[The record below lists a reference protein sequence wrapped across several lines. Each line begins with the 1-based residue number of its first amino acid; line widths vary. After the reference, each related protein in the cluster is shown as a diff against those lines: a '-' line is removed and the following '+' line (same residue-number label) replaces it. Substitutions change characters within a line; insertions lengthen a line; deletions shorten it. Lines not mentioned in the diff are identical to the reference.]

1 MVFCIVNYSCTL
13 YRMFKVSSVQLEI
26 DFIAYPVTY
35 RYLKNS
41 QTKVRFSHTG
51 KLYIKYL
58 KTFTMEK
65 MKYFAPYADVSPSMT
80 FVKGCERDRQTDCL
94 NRGLE
99 KYSLY
104 KMSPRGIKIFYS
116 ITFSI

>member
-1 MVFCIVNYSCTL
+1 
-13 YRMFKVSSVQLEI
+13 MFKVSSVQLEI

-80 FVKGCERDRQTDCL
+80 FVKGCERDRQTVLIGALRNILCAKCHHGSL
-94 NRGLE
+94 
-99 KYSLY
+99 KYFTL
-104 KMSPRGIKIFYS
+104 
-116 ITFSI
+116 